1 MTLPGAGS
9 ASVLAPH
16 PWLHNTYRHAE
27 YFLKR
32 NFDGSDPAMPSYA
45 TYPDDSARYS
55 NGHAFVDRSMRVPS
69 ECVLL
74 PHRLLRNN
82 FGRARSW
89 LRLPAA
95 RSNAYT

>member
-45 TYPDDSARYS
+45 NYPDDSARYS
-55 NGHAFVDRSMRVPS
+55 NGHAFVDHLDVS
-69 ECVLL
+69 
-74 PHRLLRNN
+74 
-82 FGRARSW
+82 AK
-89 LRLPAA
+89 
-95 RSNAYT
+95 